1 MFPLIMMEYLL
12 LVFALYLYQQTRG
25 REGGSEGGRR
35 EGGERTNTINTLWI
49 PSQAGGVLAPAC
61 GQAGGCGGWV
71 EVTSSL
77 L

>member
-12 LVFALYLYQQTRG
+12 LMFALYLYQQTGG
-25 REGGSEGGRR
+25 REGGRR
-35 EGGERTNTINTLWI
+35 ENKYNKYSLEPR
-49 PSQAGGVLAPAC
+49 QAGGVLAPAC
-61 GQAGGCGGWV
+61 GQAVRRV